1 LIIQNVQ
8 RKEKPG
14 KKSSR
19 SQRYLIA
26 INFTSKTVEM
36 CNQCNYDSSPFFF
49 CFFSIWSEYIILVKE
64 ISYLTDTFLRETFL
78 SFNQEQLT
86 KSDIMLMLTQ
96 NTKIQINKY

>member
-1 LIIQNVQ
+1 MIH
-8 RKEKPG
+8 R
-14 KKSSR
+14 R
-19 SQRYLIA
+19 
-26 INFTSKTVEM
+26 
-36 CNQCNYDSSPFFF
+36 FFF